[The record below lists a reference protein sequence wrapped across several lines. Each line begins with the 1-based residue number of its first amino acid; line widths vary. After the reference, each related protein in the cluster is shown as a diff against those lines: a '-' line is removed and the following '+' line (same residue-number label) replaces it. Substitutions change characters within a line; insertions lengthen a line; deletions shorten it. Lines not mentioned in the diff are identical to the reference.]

1 MRIANT
7 SFRSARLDASAS
19 SLSVIPKLIAVGLTL
34 PAALTGF
41 SVVADEPDDA
51 TRDTERLAAAESVEQ
66 VALSSLVSFDAAS
79 VLSEADL
86 TEQRAMAKVEIDKIT
101 VNETEQ
107 NGTVAGNVAVGNT
120 GGNSIADHAFEGAS
134 GTIMSIQNTGNNV
147 LIQNST
153 TINVSVE

>member
-1 MRIANT
+1 MRIANR

-19 SLSVIPKLIAVGLTL
+19 SLSALPKLVAIGIMLPMGLT
-34 PAALTGF
+34 AF
-41 SVVADEPDDA
+41 SVVADESDDA
-51 TRDTERLAAAESVEQ
+51 IRDTETLAAAESVEQ
-66 VALSSLVSFDAAS
+66 ELMSSLVSFDAAS

-86 TEQRAMAKVEIDKIT
+86 TDQRAMAKIEIDKIT
-101 VNETEQ
+101 VNETSQ
-107 NGTVAGNVAVGNT
+107 DGTVAGNVAVGDT
-120 GGNSIADHAFEGAS
+120 GGNRISGHAFEGAA